1 MTEPSPAVAAA
12 TGSRSHRSSL
22 WRLTGDGWRGGK
34 WPSPK
39 AREWPGG
46 QGRSLPTLAAMNT
59 DRTTTTPTTTTTVDF
74 YFDPACPF
82 AWIASRWM
90 LEVEQ
95 RRPIELRF
103 HVMSLYLHNK
113 DNELPDWYRELV
125 DKSIGP
131 VRVAAV
137 VAAEYGQDVLRDL
150 YTAFGIRIHRKK
162 AEDFDAVIS
171 ESLAELG
178 LPAALAAAAHSTA
191 HDDEVRRSHER
202 GLDPESGTYVGTPTI
217 HVDGTAWF
225 GPVLNS
231 VPRGEEAARLFDS
244 FRVLAGH
251 PGFFELKRTRTGSLD
266 LG

>member
-1 MTEPSPAVAAA
+1 
-12 TGSRSHRSSL
+12 
-22 WRLTGDGWRGGK
+22 
-34 WPSPK
+34 
-39 AREWPGG
+39 
-46 QGRSLPTLAAMNT
+46 MNT

-178 LPAALAAAAHSTA
+178 LPATLAKAQISPPPRAA
-191 HDDEVRRSHER
+191 RRSAVCWQSSTVPVKLAWSSAAR
-202 GLDPESGTYVGTPTI
+202 RPES
-217 HVDGTAWF
+217 
-225 GPVLNS
+225 
-231 VPRGEEAARLFDS
+231 AAS
-244 FRVLAGH
+244 
-251 PGFFELKRTRTGSLD
+251 SS
-266 LG
+266 